1 MNEQHQEMVN
11 EILEIHEELKNHLGQ
26 SLSLDRLTQLST
38 AVVIASSLHRVA
50 DAIEKQVE
58 NK

>member
-1 MNEQHQEMVN
+1 MNNEHQGMVN
-11 EILEIHEELKNHLGQ
+11 EILEIHDELKNHLGQ
-26 SLSLDRLTQLST
+26 VMSLDRLTQLST

>member
-1 MNEQHQEMVN
+1 MNDQHQQMTN
-11 EILEIHEELKNHLGQ
+11 EILEIHDQLKKHLGVAM
-26 SLSLDRLTQLST
+26 SLDRLTQLTS

-50 DAIEKQVE
+50 DAIENQDE